1 MQIGKLSRIR
11 SGKQRAKQDARIAKL
26 NLNHM
31 EDSKVVEDESIA
43 FSDKASAL

>member
-11 SGKQRAKQDARIAKL
+11 IGKQRAKQDARIAKL
-26 NLNHM
+26 NVNHM